1 MRYCSYQERSEWE
14 VLNKAKEYDL
24 TESENEQLIAVLS
37 EENFINEMRFANAFV
52 RGKVKVKKWGL
63 FKIKQGLIAKR
74 VQSPILSKA
83 LKEIDY
89 ELYLKNLKQLCKSK
103 KEELSN
109 TTADKAKLYRYLL
122 SKGYESDLVFK
133 SINGED

>member
-24 TESENEQLIAVLS
+24 KEAEDEQLIAVLR
-37 EENFINEMRFANAFV
+37 EENFINEMRFASSFV
-52 RGKVKVKKWGL
+52 RGKVRVKKWGL

-74 VQSPILSKA
+74 VEGQFISKA

-89 ELYLKNLKQLCKSK
+89 ELYLKNLKHLCKLK
-103 KEELSN
+103 KKGLSS
-109 TTADKAKLYRYLL
+109 TQADKAKLYRFLL
-122 SKGYESDLVFK
+122 SKGYESDLIFK
-133 SINGED
+133 AMDGKD